1 MIYTQIKEIYEIL
14 PLSSYYPLSTHV
26 ERISSSLITA
36 LVEKTQH
43 FYLQN
48 FIEM

>member
-36 LVEKTQH
+36 LNILPTKSVR
-43 FYLQN
+43 L
-48 FIEM
+48 